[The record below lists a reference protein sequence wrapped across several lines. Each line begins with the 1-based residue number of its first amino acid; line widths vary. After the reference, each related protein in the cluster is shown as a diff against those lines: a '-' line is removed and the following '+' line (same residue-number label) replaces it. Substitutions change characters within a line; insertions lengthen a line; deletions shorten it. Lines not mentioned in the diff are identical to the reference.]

1 MKRFKFT
8 NTNNKLL
15 FVSKKMLLAIALGL
29 TILTAS
35 AQTDV
40 VGKKYIYEFR
50 DGTTI
55 IGTFV
60 KDEAGNIYISEL
72 DGKETYIPRV
82 MVAQIHELTDDN
94 FKNGEYWFPN
104 LHDSRYFF
112 SPSAFGLA
120 QGEGYYGH
128 SYWVMWQAQYGI
140 TDELSIGAGTTL
152 LGIPS
157 SLNAKYSFNIKEDLN
172 AALGWF
178 WVGDLF
184 YGSNESILNMPYA
197 VVTKGSKENNIT
209 LGVAYNL
216 ATPFEDLRNSEVE
229 PSKRLVLN
237 AGGTFRMNR
246 RFAFVFEAWLL
257 DPMNEAHIMGGPGIR
272 YFRKINRVTAKNGA
286 GAKTFDIQLMHF
298 PGMGGDQEGATF
310 MPMFG
315 ASQKF

>member
-1 MKRFKFT
+1 MKKIVFT
-8 NTNNKLL
+8 
-15 FVSKKMLLAIALGL
+15 IALGL
-29 TILTAS
+29 MMIGAN
-35 AQTDV
+35 AQTDI

-112 SPSAFGLA
+112 SPSAFGLE
-120 QGEGYYGH
+120 QGEGYFGH

-140 TDELSIGAGTTL
+140 TDELSIGAGITL
-152 LGIPS
+152 LGVPGTV
-157 SLNAKYSFNIKEDLN
+157 NAKYSFSIKEDLN

-184 YGSNESILNMPYA
+184 GFSGGDMGSLINMPYA
-197 VVTKGSKENNIT
+197 VITKGSKENNIT
-209 LGVAYNL
+209 LGAAYNL
-216 ATPFEDLRNSEVE
+216 ATPFDDWRDTEVE

-237 AGGTFRMNR
+237 LGGTFRMGR

-257 DPMNEAHIMGGPGIR
+257 DPMMMTHNEPQIMGGPGIR
-272 YFRKINRVTAKNGA
+272 YFRKINRVTARNGA
-286 GAKTFDIQLMHF
+286 GAKTWDFQLMHF
-298 PGMGGDQEGATF
+298 PGMGDDGSPSF

>member
-1 MKRFKFT
+1 MKKIVFT
-8 NTNNKLL
+8 IV
-15 FVSKKMLLAIALGL
+15 FGL
-29 TILTAS
+29 TILIAN

-55 IGTFV
+55 IGNFI
-60 KDEAGNIYISEL
+60 KDEAGNIYITEL

-82 MVAQIHELTDDN
+82 MVAQIHELSDEN

-112 SPSAFGLA
+112 SPSAFGLE
-120 QGEGYYGH
+120 QGEGYFGH

-140 TDELSIGAGTTL
+140 TDEFSIGAGTTL
-152 LGIPS
+152 WGFPGT
-157 SLNAKYSFNIKEDLN
+157 LNAKYSINIKEDIN
-172 AALGWF
+172 AAMGWF

-184 YGSNESILNMPYA
+184 GFTDGNVGSLINMPYA

-209 LGVAYNL
+209 LGAAYNL
-216 ATPFEDLRNSEVE
+216 ATPFEDWRNSEVE
-229 PSKRLVLN
+229 PSQRLVLN
-237 AGGTFRMNR
+237 AGGTFRIGR

-257 DPMNEAHIMGGPGIR
+257 DPMMMTHNEPQMMGGPGIR
-272 YFRKINRVTAKNGA
+272 YFRKINRVTSKNGA
-286 GAKTFDIQLMHF
+286 GAKTWDFQLMHL
-298 PGMGGDQEGATF
+298 PWMDGGSF

>member
-1 MKRFKFT
+1 MKKIVFT
-8 NTNNKLL
+8 
-15 FVSKKMLLAIALGL
+15 IALGL
-29 TILTAS
+29 MMIGAN
-35 AQTDV
+35 AQTDI

-112 SPSAFGLA
+112 SPSAFGLE
-120 QGEGYYGH
+120 QGEGYFGH

-140 TDELSIGAGTTL
+140 TDELSIGAGITL
-152 LGIPS
+152 LGVPGTV
-157 SLNAKYSFNIKEDLN
+157 NAKYSFSIKEDLN

-184 YGSNESILNMPYA
+184 GFTGGDMGSLINMPYA
-197 VVTKGSKENNIT
+197 VITKGSKENNIT
-209 LGVAYNL
+209 LGAAYNL
-216 ATPFEDLRNSEVE
+216 ATPFDDWRDTEVE

-237 AGGTFRMNR
+237 LGGTFRMGR

-257 DPMNEAHIMGGPGIR
+257 DPMMMTHNEPQIMGGPGIR
-272 YFRKINRVTAKNGA
+272 YFRKINRVTARNGA
-286 GAKTFDIQLMHF
+286 GAKTWDFQLMHF
-298 PGMGGDQEGATF
+298 PGMGDDGSPSF

>member
-1 MKRFKFT
+1 MKKIVF
-8 NTNNKLL
+8 
-15 FVSKKMLLAIALGL
+15 SIALGL
-29 TILTAS
+29 MIIS
-35 AQTDV
+35 VNAQTDV

-60 KDEAGNIYISEL
+60 KDEVGNIYISEL

-94 FKNGEYWFPN
+94 FKNGDYWFPN

-112 SPSAFGLA
+112 SPSAFGLEK
-120 QGEGYYGH
+120 GEGYFGH

-152 LGIPS
+152 LGIPGTV
-157 SLNAKYSFNIKEDLN
+157 NAKYSFNVKADLN

-184 YGSNESILNMPYA
+184 GYTDRSMSSLINMPYA

-209 LGVAYNL
+209 LGAAYNL
-216 ATPFEDLRNSEVE
+216 ATPFEEWRNSEVE

-237 AGGTFRMNR
+237 AGGTFRMGR

-257 DPMNEAHIMGGPGIR
+257 DPMMISHNEPQIMGGPGIR
-272 YFRKINRVTAKNGA
+272 YFRKVNRVTAKNGA
-286 GAKTFDIQLMHF
+286 GAKTWDFQLLRF
-298 PGMGGDQEGATF
+298 PGMEGNFIPT
-310 MPMFG
+310 FG

>member
-1 MKRFKFT
+1 MKKIVFT
-8 NTNNKLL
+8 
-15 FVSKKMLLAIALGL
+15 IALGL
-29 TILTAS
+29 TIIIAN

-55 IGTFV
+55 VGNFI
-60 KDEAGNIYISEL
+60 KDEAGNIYITEL

-82 MVAQIHELTDDN
+82 MVAQIHELNDDN

-112 SPSAFGLA
+112 SPSAFGLE
-120 QGEGYYGH
+120 QGEGYFGH
-128 SYWVMWQAQYGI
+128 SYWLMWQAQYGI
-140 TDELSIGAGTTL
+140 TDKLSIGAGTSVF
-152 LGIPS
+152 GIPGTV
-157 SLNAKYSFNIKEDLN
+157 NAKYSFNIKEDLN
-172 AALGWF
+172 AAVGWF

-184 YGSNESILNMPYA
+184 GFTDGNVGSLINMPYA

-209 LGVAYNL
+209 LGAAYNL
-216 ATPFEDLRNSEVE
+216 ATPFEDWRNLEVE
-229 PSKRLVLN
+229 PSQRLVLN
-237 AGGTFRMNR
+237 VGGTFRMGR

-257 DPMNEAHIMGGPGIR
+257 DPMMMTHNEPQMMGGPGIR

-286 GAKTFDIQLMHF
+286 GAKTWDFQLMHL
-298 PGMGGDQEGATF
+298 PSMEGGSF

>member
-1 MKRFKFT
+1 MKKI
-8 NTNNKLL
+8 LL
-15 FVSKKMLLAIALGL
+15 TLVLGL
-29 TILTAS
+29 AILTANS
-35 AQTDV
+35 QTDI

-60 KDEAGNIYISEL
+60 KDEVGNIYISEL

-112 SPSAFGLA
+112 SPSAFGLE
-120 QGEGYYGH
+120 QGEGYFGH
-128 SYWVMWQAQYGI
+128 SYFVMWQAQYGI

-152 LGIPS
+152 FGIPGTV
-157 SLNAKYSFNIKEDLN
+157 NAKYSFNVKADLN

-184 YGSNESILNMPYA
+184 GYTDGSMSSLINMPYA

-209 LGVAYNL
+209 LGAAYNL
-216 ATPFEDLRNSEVE
+216 ATPFEEWRNSEVE

-237 AGGTFRMNR
+237 AGGTFRMGR

-257 DPMNEAHIMGGPGIR
+257 DPMMISHNEPQIMGGPGIR

-286 GAKTFDIQLMHF
+286 GAKTWDFQLLRF
-298 PGMGGDQEGATF
+298 PGMEGNFIPT
-310 MPMFG
+310 FG

>member
-1 MKRFKFT
+1 MKKI
-8 NTNNKLL
+8 LL
-15 FVSKKMLLAIALGL
+15 TLVLGL
-29 TILTAS
+29 AILTANS
-35 AQTDV
+35 QTDI

-50 DGTTI
+50 DGTII

-60 KDEAGNIYISEL
+60 KDEVGNIYISEL

-112 SPSAFGLA
+112 SPSAFGLE
-120 QGEGYYGH
+120 QGEGYFGH
-128 SYWVMWQAQYGI
+128 SYFVMWQAQYGI

-152 LGIPS
+152 FGIPGTV
-157 SLNAKYSFNIKEDLN
+157 NAKYSFNVKADLN

-184 YGSNESILNMPYA
+184 GYTDGSMSSLINMPYA

-209 LGVAYNL
+209 LGAAYNL
-216 ATPFEDLRNSEVE
+216 ATPFEEWRNSEVE

-237 AGGTFRMNR
+237 AGGTFRVGR

-257 DPMNEAHIMGGPGIR
+257 DPMMISHNEPQIMGGPGIR

-286 GAKTFDIQLMHF
+286 GAKTWDFQLLRF
-298 PGMGGDQEGATF
+298 PGMEGNFIPT
-310 MPMFG
+310 FG